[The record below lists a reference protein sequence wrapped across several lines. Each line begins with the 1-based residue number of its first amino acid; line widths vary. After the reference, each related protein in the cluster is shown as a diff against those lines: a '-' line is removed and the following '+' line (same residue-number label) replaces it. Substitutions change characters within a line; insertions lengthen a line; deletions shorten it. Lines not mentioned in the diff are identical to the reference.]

1 MEQKNDR
8 QKWLRMTARVGA
20 ILFGNAIYAMA
31 VVLFIMPN
39 GLVTGGTTG
48 MGLFFNRLWGIP
60 VSLFVSIF
68 NIAVFG
74 LGMWQLGKEFALT
87 TALSTVFYPA
97 ALAVMERTGIHG
109 FYMEERLVAVIYA
122 GILIGAGIGIVIKAG
137 ASTGGV
143 DIPCLILRKKC
154 GINVSLSLYVLDC
167 VILAM
172 QLITS
177 FAEAVLYGILLI
189 VTYTLVLDKV
199 LMAGMTKMQVKIV
212 SRRHEQINALISQRL
227 DCGTSLLHMETG
239 YLHREQDMV
248 LAVIS
253 KRDLPRLNQ
262 LVLDEDPEAFMIINQ
277 INEVQGRG
285 FTLKKVYK

>member
-1 MEQKNDR
+1 M
-8 QKWLRMTARVGA
+8 
-20 ILFGNAIYAMA
+20 
-31 VVLFIMPN
+31 
-39 GLVTGGTTG
+39 
-48 MGLFFNRLWGIP
+48 
-60 VSLFVSIF
+60 
-68 NIAVFG
+68 
-74 LGMWQLGKEFALT
+74 
-87 TALSTVFYPA
+87 
-97 ALAVMERTGIHG
+97 
-109 FYMEERLVAVIYA
+109 
-122 GILIGAGIGIVIKAG
+122 
-137 ASTGGV
+137 
-143 DIPCLILRKKC
+143 
-154 GINVSLSLYVLDC
+154 
-167 VILAM
+167 ILAM

-177 FAEAVLYGILLI
+177 SAEAVLYGILLI

>member
-1 MEQKNDR
+1 MASYDR
-8 QKWLRMTARVGA
+8 TGGSHFIWKCDLCHGRS
-20 ILFGNAIYAMA
+20 A
-31 VVLFIMPN
+31 VYHPN

-74 LGMWQLGKEFALT
+74 LGLWQLGKEFALT

-177 FAEAVLYGILLI
+177 SAEAVLYGILLI

-212 SRRHEQINALISQRL
+212 SRRMNRL
-227 DCGTSLLHMETG
+227 MPDQPAAGLRNQPSPHGNRLPSPGTG
-239 YLHREQDMV
+239 YGAGCDFQ
-248 LAVIS
+248 AGS
-253 KRDLPRLNQ
+253 AKLNQ

>member
-74 LGMWQLGKEFALT
+74 LGLWQLGKEFALT

-97 ALAVMERTGIHG
+97 ALAVME
-109 FYMEERLVAVIYA
+109 
-122 GILIGAGIGIVIKAG
+122 
-137 ASTGGV
+137 
-143 DIPCLILRKKC
+143 
-154 GINVSLSLYVLDC
+154 LSL
-167 VILAM
+167 IH
-172 QLITS
+172 I
-177 FAEAVLYGILLI
+177 
-189 VTYTLVLDKV
+189 
-199 LMAGMTKMQVKIV
+199 
-212 SRRHEQINALISQRL
+212 
-227 DCGTSLLHMETG
+227 
-239 YLHREQDMV
+239 
-248 LAVIS
+248 
-253 KRDLPRLNQ
+253 
-262 LVLDEDPEAFMIINQ
+262 
-277 INEVQGRG
+277 
-285 FTLKKVYK
+285 